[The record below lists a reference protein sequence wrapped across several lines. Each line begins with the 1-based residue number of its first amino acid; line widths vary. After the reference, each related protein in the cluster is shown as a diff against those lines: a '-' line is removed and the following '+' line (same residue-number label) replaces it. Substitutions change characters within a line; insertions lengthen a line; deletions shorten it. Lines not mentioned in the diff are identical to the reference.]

1 MTDPVLKATD
11 VADLLR
17 RRETPAALSPGF
29 LPNGINAAT
38 SHSARIAPTRARRVG
53 KAGILFLALLAA
65 ACGRSQPHVIREPV
79 RVEVPVVVCPRLDPQ
94 LLEEV
99 RVPEPPEP
107 MTYGALVEWTADL
120 LQVIARLTA
129 DRRAVASSLPARC
142 VGASP

>member
-1 MTDPVLKATD
+1 MIPYPARTMDAVAT
-11 VADLLR
+11 LR
-17 RRETPAALSPGF
+17 CREAPQPRILEAPHAHPLGPLS
-29 LPNGINAAT
+29 
-38 SHSARIAPTRARRVG
+38 RMAPTRARRVG
-53 KAGILFLALLAA
+53 AAGILILAVLAT
-65 ACGRSQPHVIREPV
+65 ACGRAQRHVIREPYK
-79 RVEVPVVVCPRLDPQ
+79 VEIPIVVCPRLDPQ